1 MTIPAIF
8 HWPSPWLWGAIGV
21 LILADS
27 HGFWDWIQGSA
38 WLVLF
43 ASVVYYVR
51 NRTGLG
57 RGTDTLSAT
66 PRALDQRLDSIE
78 RRLTDTQDVMI
89 AVSEKVSGRRSGLV
103 QPVIRRRPH
112 EPDDCALHHPAGN
125 RRHRTR
131 V

>member
-43 ASVVYYVR
+43 ASVVYYCA
-51 NRTGLG
+51 TGLAWVAAPT
-57 RGTDTLSAT
+57 RCRLPRVPSISALT
-66 PRALDQRLDSIE
+66 PSNDASP
-78 RRLTDTQDVMI
+78 T
-89 AVSEKVSGRRSGLV
+89 
-103 QPVIRRRPH
+103 
-112 EPDDCALHHPAGN
+112 
-125 RRHRTR
+125 HRMS
-131 V
+131 

>member
-8 HWPSPWLWGAIGV
+8 RWPSPWLWGAIGV

-38 WLVLF
+38 CLVLF
-43 ASVVYYVR
+43 ASVVYYMR

-66 PRALDQRLDSIE
+66 PGAVEQRLDAIE

-89 AVSEKVSGRRSGLV
+89 AISEKVD
-103 QPVIRRRPH
+103 QWEAERRPARSP
-112 EPDDCALHHPAGN
+112 ESAP
-125 RRHRTR
+125 
-131 V
+131 

>member
-43 ASVVYYVR
+43 ASVVYYCA
-51 NRTGLG
+51 TGLAWVAV
-57 RGTDTLSAT
+57 SAT

-103 QPVIRRRPH
+103 QPVIRSP
-112 EPDDCALHHPAGN
+112 
-125 RRHRTR
+125 
-131 V
+131 

>member
-1 MTIPAIF
+1 MA
-8 HWPSPWLWGAIGV
+8 SGIGFR
-21 LILADS
+21 DPP
-27 HGFWDWIQGSA
+27 G
-38 WLVLF
+38 VLF

-89 AVSEKVSGRRSGLV
+89 AVSEKVSGRWSGLV
-103 QPVIRRRPH
+103 QPMIRSP
-112 EPDDCALHHPAGN
+112 
-125 RRHRTR
+125 
-131 V
+131 